1 MEKVILRAIVVDDER
16 LARKELMNLL
26 KVHDDIEIAGEAA
39 NADEALAL
47 IRDTDP
53 DIVFLDIQMP
63 GRNGFELLEELER
76 VPQVIFVTAFDEYA
90 LKAFEVSA
98 LDYLLK
104 PVESDRLAQAI
115 DKVRAGL
122 KEQEKQEREN
132 LQPANHLLGAQDQI
146 FLKDGDKCWFVRLED
161 IRVFESEGNYVRVF
175 FKTNK
180 PLILKSLNALEERLD
195 SKSFFRAN
203 RKHIVNLQW
212 IDQVE
217 NWFNGGLR
225 LTLLDG
231 TQIEVSRRQAA
242 RFRDLLSL

>member
-1 MEKVILRAIVVDDER
+1 MEKVILKAIVVDDER

-39 NADEALAL
+39 HADEALAL

-115 DKVRAGL
+115 DKVRAVL
-122 KEQEKQEREN
+122 KEQEKQEQEN

-203 RKHIVNLQW
+203 RKHIVNLKW